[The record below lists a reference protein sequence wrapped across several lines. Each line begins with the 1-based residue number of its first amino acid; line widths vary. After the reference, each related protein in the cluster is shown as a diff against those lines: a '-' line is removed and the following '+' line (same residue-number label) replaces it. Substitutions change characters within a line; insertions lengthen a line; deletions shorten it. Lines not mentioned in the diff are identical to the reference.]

1 MFAALLSFL
10 GGSVFRMIFGEI
22 SSFLT
27 KRQDHAHEVALLT
40 LQAQLDDK
48 RHARDMENIR
58 LQAELKVQQIAVQ
71 SDADVAKG
79 DADAFTEAMKNFGQ
93 PTGIWWVDSWN
104 GSIRPA
110 FATLCLGLWFAKLMV
125 QDWKMDEFDI
135 SMMAVIVGFFFADRT
150 LRRNGK

>member
-1 MFAALLSFL
+1 
-10 GGSVFRMIFGEI
+10 
-22 SSFLT
+22 
-27 KRQDHAHEVALLT
+27 
-40 LQAQLDDK
+40 
-48 RHARDMENIR
+48 
-58 LQAELKVQQIAVQ
+58 
-71 SDADVAKG
+71 
-79 DADAFTEAMKNFGQ
+79 MKNFGQ